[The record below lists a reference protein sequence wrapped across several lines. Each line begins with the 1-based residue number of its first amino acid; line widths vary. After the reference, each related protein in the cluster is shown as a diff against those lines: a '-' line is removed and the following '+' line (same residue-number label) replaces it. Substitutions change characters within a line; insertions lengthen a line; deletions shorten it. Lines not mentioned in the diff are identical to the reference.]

1 MTETTSA
8 AYLAPLCLCYAM
20 VMIGTRFFP
29 EAILLNPSNWL
40 TGAFWPLLLVL
51 IVLMTAL
58 AWMLRKKVN
67 AYV

>member
-1 MTETTSA
+1 
-8 AYLAPLCLCYAM
+8 
-20 VMIGTRFFP
+20 MIGTRFFP
-29 EAILLNPSNWL
+29 EATLLNPSNWL